1 MLNRLPLP
9 PTQREALRHW
19 LPALLSGA
27 AAFMAFIVLGHTPL
41 VRALALAATIAGVT
55 LTLRHFGGTLAMI
68 GGLALAFS
76 PAFWSQTGGE
86 DSTTLAMIAV
96 LLLIAGLAGSAFFGV
111 KRKPSLGMAVGI
123 VVFALLFWSLIGTP
137 RSLRITT
144 LLSAWLIYLLTDAIL
159 TANPRP
165 DELPPAPLYPRHLL
179 GILVLLTLGIL
190 NDPLF
195 TLLAPA
201 VILTLLVAKTR
212 LPIWYWGAIVIV
224 IVIGVRGV
232 AVSYLDSTWWLY
244 PAEQAENFGIRVP
257 FVMADGWRE
266 ASRWLYLF
274 GLVIGQFSVIG
285 VLLGVFGLARLS
297 RWYPPLGTVTMVAYA
312 AYAIFGLVYFGRDS
326 VVLLMPLLMIQVIW
340 MTYAVHSFSHWLQKS
355 FATRT
360 TAVRWFAPAAFT
372 LLPLI
377 MLFRITGVL

>member
-1 MLNRLPLP
+1 MLNRLPITP
-9 PTQREALRHW
+9 AQRTLLRYW
-19 LPALLSGA
+19 LPALLSGG
-27 AAFMAFIVLGHTPL
+27 AAFMAFILLGHTPF
-41 VRALALAATIAGVT
+41 VRALALAATISGVT
-55 LTLRHFGGTLAMI
+55 LALRRFGGTLALI
-68 GGLALAFS
+68 GGLAMAFS

-86 DSTTLAMIAV
+86 DSATLMLIA
-96 LLLIAGLAGSAFFGV
+96 LLLAVAAVAGGV
-111 KRKPSLGMAVGI
+111 FIGLGRKPSLGMAVGL
-123 VVFALLFWSLIGTP
+123 VVFALLFWGLVGTP

-144 LLSAWLIYLLTDAIL
+144 LLSAWLIYLLIDALL

-165 DELPPAPLYPRHLL
+165 DEPPSAPLYPRHLL

-201 VILTLLVAKTR
+201 VVLTLLLSKTR
-212 LPIWYWGAIVIV
+212 LPIWYWA
-224 IVIGVRGV
+224 VIGLMVIIGLRGV
-232 AVSYLDSTWWLY
+232 AVLYMDSGWWLY
-244 PAEQAENFGIRVP
+244 PAEQAEAFGIRVP
-257 FVMADGWRE
+257 FMMADGWRE

-274 GLVIGQFSVIG
+274 GLVIGQFSIVG
-285 VLLGVFGLARLS
+285 VLLGAFGLARLS

-326 VVLLMPLLMIQVIW
+326 VVLLMPLLIIQAMW

-355 FATRT
+355 FSARKEI
-360 TAVRWFAPAAFT
+360 VRWLAPAAFT
-372 LLPLI
+372 LLPLF